1 MSNAQAHNAKDLNF
15 VVAMYNLIENRN
27 NSLKT
32 SESLWQYYRGEL
44 HVNVV
49 NSESFK
55 SKMRITGIVPAADN
69 TKDVEIAV
77 LLKYLRV
84 IFGRLLKCL

>member
-32 SESLWQYYRGEL
+32 SESL
-44 HVNVV
+44 
-49 NSESFK
+49 
-55 SKMRITGIVPAADN
+55 
-69 TKDVEIAV
+69 
-77 LLKYLRV
+77 
-84 IFGRLLKCL
+84 